1 MLRYRNKTTDEL
13 VDLPENVGNHPVL
26 GRDYEVYRP
35 KAPRPAPPV
44 LAPVPAPVDLVSTS
58 RRTRS
63 TTPKEKA

>member
-35 KAPRPAPPV
+35 KAP
-44 LAPVPAPVDLVSTS
+44 VPAPVDLVSTS